1 MLMLHSL
8 MLLIQQLL
16 KMEHKG
22 HGNARQLQQSI
33 YGQGIVI

>member
-1 MLMLHSL
+1 MLHSL
-8 MLLIQQLL
+8 MLFIQQLL

-22 HGNARQLQQSI
+22 HGNAWQLQQRF